1 MTRESHYLVDSAD
14 MFKSAHIDGLLNFFL
29 DKPEINYFGSDQ
41 KNDMAIV
48 GKSVRITC
56 KADASPPPEYKI
68 FHNNTELTDV
78 NNGAKT
84 IMSANYNDSGQYKCI
99 ANNSRGNKSEIFNL
113 TVKGEI

>member
-14 MFKSAHIDGLLNFFL
+14 MFKSAHIDGSLKFFL

-48 GKSVRITC
+48 GERVRITC
-56 KADASPPPEYKI
+56 KADASPAPEYKI
-68 FHNNTELTDV
+68 FHNRTKLTDV
-78 NNGAKT
+78 NNGVKT
-84 IMSANYNDSGQYKCI
+84 IMSANYNDSGQYKCT
-99 ANNSRGNKSEIFNL
+99 AKNNRGNICEIFNL

>member
-1 MTRESHYLVDSAD
+1 MTRESHYLVGSAD
-14 MFKSAHIDGLLNFFL
+14 MFKSAHFDSLLNFFL
-29 DKPEINYFGSDQ
+29 DKPEIDNFGSDQ

-56 KADASPPPEYKI
+56 KADASPAPEYKI
-68 FHNNTELTDV
+68 FHNRTKLTDV
-78 NNGAKT
+78 NNGVKT

-99 ANNSRGNKSEIFNL
+99 SNNCRGNKSEIFNL

>member
-1 MTRESHYLVDSAD
+1 MTRESHYLVGSAD
-14 MFKSAHIDGLLNFFL
+14 MFKSAHFDSLLNFFL
-29 DKPEINYFGSDQ
+29 DKPEIDNFGSDQ

-48 GKSVRITC
+48 GKRVRITC
-56 KADASPPPEYKI
+56 KARASPPPEYKI
-68 FHNNTELTDV
+68 FHNSTELTHV

-99 ANNSRGNKSEIFNL
+99 SNNCRGNKSEIFNL

>member
-84 IMSANYNDSGQYKCI
+84 IMSANYNDSGQYKCT
-99 ANNSRGNKSEIFNL
+99 AKNNRGNICEIFNL